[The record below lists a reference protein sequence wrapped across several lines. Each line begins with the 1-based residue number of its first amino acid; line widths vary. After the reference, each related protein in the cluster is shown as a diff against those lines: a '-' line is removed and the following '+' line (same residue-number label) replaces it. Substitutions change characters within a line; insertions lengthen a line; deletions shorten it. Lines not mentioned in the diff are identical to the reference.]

1 MCASTLLCVF
11 TADSET
17 LPSFLP
23 SSYTQKKSLS
33 LSLFLFSPSLPLLHF
48 STPSED
54 PLHSLSLFL
63 PPFIFSSLSLLSLAL
78 PLPLPHLVSYLL
90 CLPLLLSVDPLSLPV
105 PSPQTPLPFSLPLPL
120 PLGPYFPL
128 TLSFSLFEWSC
139 SFARQRR
146 ALLACQPHS
155 APHPH
160 PASALP
166 SSSSVCSS
174 SLSSLSLSRL
184 S

>member
-1 MCASTLLCVF
+1 MLQVWQSVCVHPHYCVC
-11 TADSET
+11 SQ
-17 LPSFLP
+17 LILRPFLP
-23 SSYTQKKSLS
+23 SSLPHIHKKKSLS

-105 PSPQTPLPFSLPLPL
+105 PSPQTPPPFFSPSPSPSWTLFSSHPLFLPL
-120 PLGPYFPL
+120 
-128 TLSFSLFEWSC
+128 
-139 SFARQRR
+139 
-146 ALLACQPHS
+146 
-155 APHPH
+155 
-160 PASALP
+160 
-166 SSSSVCSS
+166 
-174 SLSSLSLSRL
+174 
-184 S
+184 